1 LGGLA
6 TEATRD
12 QIGRLAAVLC
22 GEARLDGLIPLVD
35 ERQELYVEERLRCI
49 FFQRFYP
56 YRAPTRP
63 SFIRPPLF
71 CNRLAGIIGGRLGF
85 LPETACTEAPTI

>member
-1 LGGLA
+1 LA

-35 ERQELYVEERLRCI
+35 ERQELYVEVRLR
-49 FFQRFYP
+49 
-56 YRAPTRP
+56 
-63 SFIRPPLF
+63 
-71 CNRLAGIIGGRLGF
+71 
-85 LPETACTEAPTI
+85 